1 MVSMDINLYRAERYT
16 HMIWKLLH
24 SIRWAEIS
32 CTRLNQFELKERNM
46 EFLITKYRQIL
57 IFNNFNN
64 LSHIYIY
71 IYSKFPR
78 FFYTPLSSVSIILIN
93 FSKFHIH
100 FNSLFSRL
108 PRRID
113 FVAPFTRF
121 TRFVLRVSLRI
132 SRMHFRTTVVKGKRT
147 SLPPSPSE
155 ENNLLSSPAARTQG
169 KSTRV

>member
-1 MVSMDINLYRAERYT
+1 MVSMDINLYRAGRYT
-16 HMIWKLLH
+16 HVIWKLLH

-71 IYSKFPR
+71 IPSFQDS
-78 FFYTPLSSVSIILIN
+78 FILVLSSVSIILMN

>member
-1 MVSMDINLYRAERYT
+1 MVSMDINLYRAGRYT
-16 HMIWKLLH
+16 HVIWKLLH

-71 IYSKFPR
+71 IFQVSKILLYSC
-78 FFYTPLSSVSIILIN
+78 YHISIILMN